1 MLAAPSHK
9 ISLIKMSG
17 AGNSFA
23 IFDAREAAIS
33 LTLAQIQKIS
43 QEFFCD
49 QIILLHQ
56 STDCDVEMEIF
67 NRDGSV
73 SGACGNATRCVA
85 SLFDQNEVKIKT
97 AAGVLKCWR
106 AGENKISVAVAVPK
120 FLPNEIPLKNSS
132 SENIKLFGFEFSCV
146 NVGNPHAVSFISS
159 IISDE
164 KFFDVGP
171 KVETNEI
178 FPQKTNVEFARI
190 LSDDLIEVRVFER
203 GAGET
208 LACGTGACAVGILAM
223 RKKLISKNS
232 VTTRFKG
239 GDLQISWNGDGSPV
253 IMTGGYELEFVRE
266 IEVS

>member
-1 MLAAPSHK
+1 MN
-9 ISLIKMSG
+9 G

-23 IFDAREAAIS
+23 IFDERETAVS
-33 LTLAQIQKIS
+33 LTSQQIQKIA

-49 QIILLHQ
+49 QIIVLHP
-56 STDCDVEMEIF
+56 SNDCDALMEIF
-67 NRDGSV
+67 NRDGSI

-85 SLFDQNEVKIKT
+85 SLFKQNEVKIKT
-97 AAGVLKCWR
+97 AAGVLRCWR
-106 AGENKISVAVAVPK
+106 AGENKISVAVAIPK
-120 FLPNEIPLKNSS
+120 FLPAEIPLKNSS
-132 SENIKLFGFEFSCV
+132 AEKIELFGFEFSCV
-146 NVGNPHAVSFISS
+146 NVGNPHAVSFINSV
-159 IISDE
+159 ISDE

-171 KVETNEI
+171 KVETHEI

-223 RKKLISKNS
+223 KKKLITKNS

-239 GDLQISWNGDGSPV
+239 GDLQISWDGDDSAV

-266 IEVS
+266 IEIS